1 MHAAFGEISFATA
14 AVCIRQN
21 ARAVRHLVLELA
33 LITGTA
39 GVQQRA
45 CALAA
50 AIHEVA
56 LVLNAGGEKQSSF
69 AFPASIAIFALVAV
83 AVLRNVLALTRHL
96 SFEPAAVLFAAAAVA
111 VTTITTKIAGFK
123 IAKVNCWGLGF

>member
-1 MHAAFGEISFATA
+1 MHAAFGELSFATA

-69 AFPASIAIFALVAV
+69 AFPVPITIFTLVAIAI
-83 AVLRNVLALTRHL
+83 LRHVLAFPGHL
-96 SFEPAAVLFAAAAVA
+96 SFQPAAAVFAAAAV
-111 VTTITTKIAGFK
+111 VVITFSTKITCFK
-123 IAKVNCWGLGF
+123 IADINWARG